1 MVSVDTSSYFGA
13 CNQALISWKLTPSL
27 LNVQNAYYR
36 AATKCMV
43 RGEAKNQA
51 PIPSGPRCY
60 GAAVLSHNIYV
71 MFNYYTQLLANY
83 SFPFIM
89 HLPFN

>member
-1 MVSVDTSSYFGA
+1 MQSGADFMETHTEPSSK
-13 CNQALISWKLTPSL
+13 S
-27 LNVQNAYYR
+27 NVQNAYNR
-36 AATKCMV
+36 AATECMV
-43 RGEAKNQA
+43 RRKATNRA